1 MLWVSD
7 MNADQ
12 ARELIHLE
20 ELEGEESSSISSI
33 VTDSTS
39 ETILRGQLPFRSR
52 GLAGGFAVILV
63 VVGVGVGSTASVWAM
78 ISAALAALFS
88 AIAVTGWAPK
98 PIEATL
104 RMLSGEV
111 P

>member
-1 MLWVSD
+1 ML
-7 MNADQ
+7 
-12 ARELIHLE
+12 
-20 ELEGEESSSISSI
+20 
-33 VTDSTS
+33 
-39 ETILRGQLPFRSR
+39 
-52 GLAGGFAVILV
+52 LV
-63 VVGVGVGSTASVWAM
+63 VVGGGGGSTASVWAM

-104 RMLSGEV
+104 RMLSGEA

>member
-1 MLWVSD
+1 MLRS
-7 MNADQ
+7 
-12 ARELIHLE
+12 R
-20 ELEGEESSSISSI
+20 
-33 VTDSTS
+33 
-39 ETILRGQLPFRSR
+39 LPFRAR
-52 GLAGGFAVILV
+52 GRPGGFAVLLV

-104 RMLSGEV
+104 RMLSGEA